1 MPSHPRHVA
10 LIAGP
15 AHMALGL
22 ASTAGGVIGAI
33 EVRRGLKAEGLVGT
47 PGMPAPVA
55 GRSVRTGLHA
65 RAFAAGMRRHALAAT
80 GGQTYAQ
87 MGRYL
92 DHRGEPT
99 DDETAAATDPAG
111 QPVENPARQVWV
123 TETALSTAL
132 NIAFFAESVAA
143 FAILTGTAEVL
154 AGLAFTELAA
164 DPRRR
169 RGR

>member
-15 AHMALGL
+15 AHIALGL

-87 MGRYL
+87 ARTSAVPV
-92 DHRGEPT
+92 RI
-99 DDETAAATDPAG
+99 ANAATDSAKNAMLSAVDSAVSVTHTWRAGFSTGWPAG
-111 QPVENPARQVWV
+111 
-123 TETALSTAL
+123 
-132 NIAFFAESVAA
+132 SVAA
-143 FAILTGTAEVL
+143 AVSSSVGS
-154 AGLAFTELAA
+154 
-164 DPRRR
+164 PRWSR
-169 RGR
+169 